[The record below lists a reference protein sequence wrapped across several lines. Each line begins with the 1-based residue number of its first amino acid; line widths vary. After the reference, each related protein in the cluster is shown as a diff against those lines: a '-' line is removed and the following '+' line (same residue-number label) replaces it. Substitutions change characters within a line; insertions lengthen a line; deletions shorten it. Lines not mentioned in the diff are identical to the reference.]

1 MSDSSGKRRRRSPGE
16 LQHQAEHTRSRRSP
30 SVLGYLLILFA
41 VAFLLLLMAYFQQ
54 QRANAETS
62 DALKQSVSAVDAI
75 QTMMEDNEALR
86 EQVEELRAQADE
98 LKGQVAEL
106 DSARR
111 LQNNELNILDDQ
123 LAAMDYLWRIQRYYS
138 RGAFDNARALTDQF
152 RKTDLPAALPQTNPS
167 GVDGVSP
174 LEQYNALLDAM
185 GYREEP

>member
-1 MSDSSGKRRRRSPGE
+1 MSDPSGKRRRRSPGE

-62 DALKQSVSAVDAI
+62 DALKESVSAVSAI
-75 QTMMEDNEALR
+75 QNMMEDNETLR
-86 EQVEELRAQADE
+86 EQVKALEQQIGELGDQADSLNSQRLALSSQ
-98 LKGQVAEL
+98 LKTAQ
-106 DSARR
+106 
-111 LQNNELNILDDQ
+111 DQ

-138 RGAFDNARALTDQF
+138 RGAFDDARALTDEF
-152 RKTDLPAALPQTNPS
+152 RKTDLPAALPQTNPA

-174 LEQYNALLDAM
+174 MEQYNALLDAM